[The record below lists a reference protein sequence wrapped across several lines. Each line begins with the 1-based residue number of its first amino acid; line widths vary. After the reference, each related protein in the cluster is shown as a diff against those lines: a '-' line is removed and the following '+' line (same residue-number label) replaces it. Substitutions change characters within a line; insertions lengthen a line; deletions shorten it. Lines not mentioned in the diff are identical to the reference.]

1 MTEIIHRLWQI
12 LGVIEKEGRTLQAVM
27 QRLFPGQG
35 AVTPQ
40 WLESLL
46 ATPEGIDRL
55 ESFVGKF
62 SRMQHTLVDKLL
74 PHFLLAVGEE
84 PGTALDNLRR
94 VERLG
99 MVSDP
104 DQWLAMRRLRNRL
117 VHEYVDDPAEL
128 AAALEKARE
137 TAAYQA
143 GAEGGLNALDF
154 RLAIKWPMD
163 VAMLS
168 DRDRSHPMLTNGFE
182 GFSEEHSHAEH
193 H

>member
-12 LGVIEKEGRTLQAVM
+12 LGVVEKEGNYLQAVI
-27 QRLFPGQG
+27 QRLFPEQG
-35 AVTPQ
+35 VVTSQ
-40 WLESLL
+40 WLERLL

-62 SRMQHTLVDKLL
+62 SRMQDTLVDKLL

-128 AAALEKARE
+128 AAALEMARE
-137 TAAYQA
+137 TASELYKTFNGIRSYAKRNLPP
-143 GAEGGLNALDF
+143 GAVT
-154 RLAIKWPMD
+154 PQ
-163 VAMLS
+163 S
-168 DRDRSHPMLTNGFE
+168 S
-182 GFSEEHSHAEH
+182 
-193 H
+193 

>member
-1 MTEIIHRLWQI
+1 MTETIHRLWQI
-12 LGVIEKEGRTLQAVM
+12 LGVVEKEGNYLQAVI
-27 QRLFPGQG
+27 QRLFPEQG
-35 AVTPQ
+35 AVTSQ
-40 WLESLL
+40 WLERLL

-62 SRMQHTLVDKLL
+62 SRMQDTLVDKLL

-137 TAAYQA
+137 TASELYKTFNGIRSYAKKNLPP
-143 GAEGGLNALDF
+143 GAAT
-154 RLAIKWPMD
+154 PQ
-163 VAMLS
+163 S
-168 DRDRSHPMLTNGFE
+168 S
-182 GFSEEHSHAEH
+182 
-193 H
+193 

>member
-1 MTEIIHRLWQI
+1 MTEIIRRLWQI
-12 LGVIEKEGRTLQAVM
+12 LGVIEKEGLYLQAVM
-27 QRLFPGQG
+27 QRLFPEQG
-35 AVTPQ
+35 VVTSQ

-62 SRMQHTLVDKLL
+62 SRMQDTLVDKLL

-137 TAAYQA
+137 TARALYKTFN
-143 GAEGGLNALDF
+143 GIRSYAERNL
-154 RLAIKWPMD
+154 PP
-163 VAMLS
+163 S
-168 DRDRSHPMLTNGFE
+168 DNSR
-182 GFSEEHSHAEH
+182 
-193 H
+193 